1 MGGQT
6 QSKNTT
12 SFQNQA
18 TNQTGSSQLAT
29 APWAGNDALLRS
41 LYAQLG
47 GVASDVTPPE
57 NAALDRLG
65 AIGAAGSP
73 FAPAIGSVANT
84 LLSGGGPDRSGLA
97 SDAYDRAVAQLNPT
111 ARGDYLDPNKNPFF
125 NQTTQTIGNDV
136 ENRLKALYAGSGR
149 DPSGAGGY
157 AYQLARGIS
166 EGTAPTFANVY
177 QGERTN
183 QLGAAKNLYDAGTG
197 TAGLLSSLDQA
208 RLANMQAGIGAA
220 DAANAAQLWGP
231 QLMLQAE
238 AARRG
243 IPLQT
248 LAQELGL
255 VIPGAQAFGTRSG
268 TTAQTG
274 TQFGT
279 GNEQSTTS
287 TPFNPWSLAPLAFLP
302 MSGGASLGGSLLG
315 DLGGGLFSSLSRGFM
330 RPGSFNRS

>member
-18 TNQTGSSQLAT
+18 TNQTGASALAT

-47 GVASDVTPPE
+47 GIASDVTPPE
-57 NAALDRLG
+57 SEALTRLG
-65 AIGAAGSP
+65 TIGAAGNP
-73 FAPAIGSVANT
+73 FGSAISNVANT
-84 LLSGGGPDRSGLA
+84 LLSGGGPDRTGVA
-97 SDAYDRAVAQLNPT
+97 SDAYDRAVGQLNPT
-111 ARGDYLDPNKNPFF
+111 ASGDYLDPSKNPFF

-166 EGTAPTFANVY
+166 EGTAPTFANIY
-177 QGERTN
+177 QGERAN
-183 QLGAAKNLYDAGTG
+183 QLGAAKDLFGAGTS

-220 DAANAAQLWGP
+220 DAANTAQLWGP

-255 VIPGAQAFGTRSG
+255 VLPGAQSFGTRSG
-268 TTAQTG
+268 TTSQTG

-302 MSGGASLGGSLLG
+302 LTGGGSLGGSLLS

-330 RPGSFNRS
+330 GPGSFDRG

>member
-1 MGGQT
+1 MGGQSQT
-6 QSKNTT
+6 KNTT
-12 SFQNQA
+12 SYQNQA

-29 APWAGNDALLRS
+29 APWAGNEALLRS

-47 GVASDVTPPE
+47 GIAGDVTPPE
-57 NAALDRLG
+57 SEALTRLG
-65 AIGAAGSP
+65 AMGAGGNP
-73 FAPAIGSVANT
+73 FAPAIGNVANT
-84 LLSGGGPDRSGLA
+84 LLSGGGPDRTGVA
-97 SDAYDRAVAQLNPT
+97 SDAYDRAIAQLNPT
-111 ARGDYLDPNKNPFF
+111 ASGDYLDPSKNPFF

-136 ENRLKALYAGSGR
+136 ESRLKALYSGSGR
-149 DPSGAGGY
+149 DPAGAGGY

-177 QGERTN
+177 QGERAN
-183 QLGAAKNLYDAGTG
+183 ALSAAKDLFGAGTS

-208 RLANMQAGIGAA
+208 RLNAMQSGIGAA
-220 DAANAAQLWGP
+220 DAANTAQLWGP
-231 QLMLQAE
+231 QLVLQAE

-255 VIPGAQAFGTRSG
+255 VLPGAQAFGTRAG
-268 TTAQTG
+268 TTSQTG

-302 MSGGASLGGSLLG
+302 MSGGASLGGSLLSE
-315 DLGGGLFSSLSRGFM
+315 LGGGLFSSLSRGFM
-330 RPGSFNRS
+330 GPGSFNRG